1 MITSQQSP
9 TAAGLDSVKSFFTK
23 SEATYATPYVNA
35 EAFRQLYG
43 QTHISV
49 YRFIYSLHGGSSEA
63 VEDLTA
69 ETFER
74 AWKARHRFRVEMGTG
89 ADDAGDAA
97 AGWLITI
104 ARNLVFDARRKQK
117 RQPPSLELD
126 EATLT
131 WHVETEQQLL
141 QNEARAVLLS
151 TLQTLADDEREMV
164 TLRYILGWRVQRIAE
179 HFELKEN
186 TASVKIK
193 RALEKLRRA
202 WPDEDEPQPL
212 REENG
217 TRNDAEKRVSEGK

>member
-9 TAAGLDSVKSFFTK
+9 TATGLDAMRSFFSK
-23 SEATYATPYVNA
+23 PEAPYASA

-43 QTHISV
+43 QTHVSV
-49 YRFIYSLHGGSSEA
+49 YRFIYSLHGGPTEA

-74 AWKARHRFRVEMGTG
+74 AWKGRHRFRSDSEDVEN
-89 ADDAGDAA
+89 AA
-97 AGWLITI
+97 TGWLITI
-104 ARNLVFDARRKQK
+104 ARNLAFDARRKQK
-117 RQPPSLELD
+117 RQQPALELD
-126 EATLT
+126 EAALT

-141 QNEARAVLLS
+141 QNEEQAVLLA
-151 TLQTLADDEREMV
+151 TLQTLTDDEREMV

-202 WPDEDEPQPL
+202 WPEEDKETGL
-212 REENG
+212 
-217 TRNDAEKRVSEGK
+217 KSEQV